1 MDIAVYI
8 DADNVSWKSA
18 QRVREIVQSI
28 GTIRKAI
35 AIGEIQRFKGKGGWH
50 TTNWVSPCPVSTIG
64 KKANAAD
71 FEMTIRMGEDVA
83 SRKFDAFCIVAD
95 DNDYIT
101 AAERLRARGKR
112 VFGIGSGKAPSAYR
126 KVLNGYFDLTATT
139 TVDKPKEALSAPIPK
154 KVVQNPK
161 GDLDGYCDRCLT
173 TECKV
178 GCVHPEYG
186 TKYCQWALAASGYY
200 YRHAGCSYIADGFW
214 KRVVGMICGT
224 DELTDRQREEI
235 ERWVEHQDK
244 RNLYCDFIEFA
255 REHTGIKKSQVV
267 SFKKPKPSRKCRA
280 GIVRLAEERRLGK
293 V

>member
-18 QRVREIVQSI
+18 QRVREIVQRI

-35 AIGEIQRFKGKGGWH
+35 AIGEKQRFRGKCGWH
-50 TTNWVSPCPVSTIG
+50 TTSWVSPCPVCTIG

-112 VFGIGSGKAPSAYR
+112 VFGIGCGKAPSAYR

-139 TVDKPKEALSAPIPK
+139 TVDGQKETLPVAVQK
-154 KVVQNPK
+154 NGVQNPK

-173 TECKV
+173 SECKI

-186 TKYCQWALAASGYY
+186 TRYCQWALAAAGYY

-214 KRVVGMICGT
+214 KRVVGTICGT
-224 DELTDRQREEI
+224 DRLKDRQREEI
-235 ERWVEHQDK
+235 KRWVVDQD
-244 RNLYCDFIEFA
+244 RRSLYRDFIEFA
-255 REHTGIKKSQVV
+255 REYAGGAMTRVV
-267 SFKKPKPSRKCRA
+267 SYKGPKPKSSR
-280 GIVRLAEERRLGK
+280 ERRAAKNGK
-293 V
+293 